1 MLERDRLWTPA
12 RPVSRALF
20 LCSQM
25 TCLAMCAAFSTWPSL
40 EGPSLLIILL
50 KKNQSN
56 TQMICDYQGKI
67 HFFHHLDS
75 RERSK
80 AEGRVFTCV
89 LSPPPSPRRQAYPG
103 GWEATTSLPPP
114 PTKELGS
121 IASFRGCALQTLT
134 DHLRGAGPG
143 LGAKGT
149 GMMRCYLCPHGCPH
163 RCPHRVV

>member
-1 MLERDRLWTPA
+1 
-12 RPVSRALF
+12 
-20 LCSQM
+20 M

-114 PTKELGS
+114 PRKNLGQLLHS
-121 IASFRGCALQTLT
+121 GGVLCKHSQTISVVPALGWV
-134 DHLRGAGPG
+134 LRGQG
-143 LGAKGT
+143 
-149 GMMRCYLCPHGCPH
+149 
-163 RCPHRVV
+163 